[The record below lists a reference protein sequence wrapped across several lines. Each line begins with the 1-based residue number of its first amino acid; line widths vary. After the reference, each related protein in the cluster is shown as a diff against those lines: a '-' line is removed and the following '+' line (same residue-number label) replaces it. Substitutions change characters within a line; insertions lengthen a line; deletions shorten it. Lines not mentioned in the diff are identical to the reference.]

1 MRPLLVPEDRRR
13 LMRIRPSDPFAR
25 VTQLLGVRPQVH
37 LHADDLP
44 STHTF
49 SAWPGRRGSINA
61 SGIGNPY
68 SAKAGWSG
76 RGAASMR
83 AAHLWPS
90 VGQYIAFTAEA
101 VNYSAATPF
110 TWVLAAK
117 IADTAAHRNVL
128 GLGASST
135 SNNWRGLYL
144 DPNDQIGLLSNRS
157 GTTDVDTSTTPAFLA
172 GQSII
177 IVSLSAAGQLYIWQR
192 SAENGTVE
200 LLN

>member
-1 MRPLLVPEDRRR
+1 
-13 LMRIRPSDPFAR
+13 
-25 VTQLLGVRPQVH
+25 
-37 LHADDLP
+37 
-44 STHTF
+44 
-49 SAWPGRRGSINA
+49 
-61 SGIGNPY
+61 
-68 SAKAGWSG
+68 
-76 RGAASMR
+76 
-83 AAHLWPS
+83 
-90 VGQYIAFTAEA
+90 
-101 VNYSAATPF
+101 
-110 TWVLAAK
+110 
-117 IADTAAHRNVL
+117 

-200 LLN
+200 LLNTTHAMTGTLSVDRFTLGTLAINNGVTSHAPLVARYLACARGVSVD